1 MLLQVVHL
9 LSPSTDLWGI
19 DQWRYLPGPV
29 VTLLILLG
37 FLPLIPSFRRG
48 LTDLAERADSSNL
61 VRHLKDRPSI
71 GVPLFLAVSALL
83 FWSFRQATHFLGDG
97 NLWIKTI
104 ETGQLTRSWDLIV
117 SCSLYTYVSRFLGR
131 YGGLDA
137 RAAAGMISVASG
149 LLFIVFA
156 WKTAG
161 QLSERRDERI
171 FMLLALL
178 STGSMMLFF
187 GYIEAYPPAAAA
199 LMVYLYYA
207 ARSLE
212 GRGGSNAAAIACAA
226 AIILHPSMVA
236 LLPSLLL
243 LYLFKHGIR
252 PKGGRYA
259 FAISITVIASL
270 AVLWMLQ
277 RWRLFGGYFY
287 ESFLPILAGSTRNRI
302 PYPIV
307 SWGSL
312 VDLVNELLLV
322 CPMILFSVILFSSGE
337 RDEDEGFDRRALFLG
352 VASIYFVLIFIA
364 GNLLLGASRDW
375 DVFAPMAVPLTL
387 FAALVLLNRY
397 RRHARDLALFA
408 GFVLALHT
416 APWIAINASTE
427 LSLRRFADLI
437 ENERWSDFARGY
449 ACDELGTYYFYH
461 NDMPRA
467 LGYSIASVEADPGN
481 VRYLYNAATRH
492 MISGRHDDA
501 IRMFENVVRRK
512 PDYLDARLN
521 LGTIYMNLDRFRDAR
536 IQFLEAVCI
545 DSTSAVAFSKLAH
558 IYWKEGHEEQAGE
571 LYSRAIEL
579 DPENPETHLNLAL
592 LRLNAGRTVEARKL
606 MEGAIKVDPD
616 YALTYYHLGKIYM
629 REGDMEKALEIWGKH
644 ISLDPTAIDARFE
657 MAVALDR
664 AGRLDEALRHL
675 HYIYE
680 ESPGDIRVL
689 NNIGVIYSKR
699 GEFDRAARIFEKA
712 LKIEPNRPGVLV
724 NAARAYCRLG
734 DYSRAWGCVIRVERL
749 GASVPGGLLTELN
762 GAMLRPGTE

>member
-236 LLPSLLL
+236 LLPS
-243 LYLFKHGIR
+243 F
-252 PKGGRYA
+252 
-259 FAISITVIASL
+259 
-270 AVLWMLQ
+270 
-277 RWRLFGGYFY
+277 
-287 ESFLPILAGSTRNRI
+287 
-302 PYPIV
+302 
-307 SWGSL
+307 
-312 VDLVNELLLV
+312 
-322 CPMILFSVILFSSGE
+322 
-337 RDEDEGFDRRALFLG
+337 
-352 VASIYFVLIFIA
+352 
-364 GNLLLGASRDW
+364 
-375 DVFAPMAVPLTL
+375 
-387 FAALVLLNRY
+387 
-397 RRHARDLALFA
+397 
-408 GFVLALHT
+408 
-416 APWIAINASTE
+416 
-427 LSLRRFADLI
+427 
-437 ENERWSDFARGY
+437 
-449 ACDELGTYYFYH
+449 
-461 NDMPRA
+461 
-467 LGYSIASVEADPGN
+467 
-481 VRYLYNAATRH
+481 
-492 MISGRHDDA
+492 
-501 IRMFENVVRRK
+501 
-512 PDYLDARLN
+512 
-521 LGTIYMNLDRFRDAR
+521 
-536 IQFLEAVCI
+536 
-545 DSTSAVAFSKLAH
+545 
-558 IYWKEGHEEQAGE
+558 
-571 LYSRAIEL
+571 
-579 DPENPETHLNLAL
+579 
-592 LRLNAGRTVEARKL
+592 
-606 MEGAIKVDPD
+606 
-616 YALTYYHLGKIYM
+616 
-629 REGDMEKALEIWGKH
+629 
-644 ISLDPTAIDARFE
+644 
-657 MAVALDR
+657 
-664 AGRLDEALRHL
+664 
-675 HYIYE
+675 
-680 ESPGDIRVL
+680 
-689 NNIGVIYSKR
+689 IYSNT
-699 GEFDRAARIFEKA
+699 G
-712 LKIEPNRPGVLV
+712 
-724 NAARAYCRLG
+724 
-734 DYSRAWGCVIRVERL
+734 
-749 GASVPGGLLTELN
+749 
-762 GAMLRPGTE
+762 